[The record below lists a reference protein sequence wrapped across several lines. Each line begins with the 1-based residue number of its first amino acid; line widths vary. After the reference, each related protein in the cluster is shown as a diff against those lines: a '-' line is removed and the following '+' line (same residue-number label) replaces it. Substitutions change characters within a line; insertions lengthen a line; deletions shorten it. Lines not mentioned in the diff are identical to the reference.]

1 MAGLP
6 VRREDPGEAHYDD
19 LLARFARSG
28 TELVMVMG
36 PRDRICPGSHWLGTV
51 LSVTGVTEGLP
62 TLAQAVEAGL
72 FYPGSGRYLVAFD
85 PKAVSNKRT
94 EAALARSREAYRR
107 IQSGTGPQSTPAAD
121 TPSVQPDDRADAS
134 ARAMAYARN
143 TRLKFER
150 VYESARKALAAGDKQ
165 TALLKCK
172 AAVDLLHE
180 ADLYGPAQAA
190 ILRKL
195 EASIR
200 TLGIGSVSSRR

>member
-6 VRREDPGEAHYDD
+6 VRRDDGGEAHYDD
-19 LLARFARSG
+19 LLARFARAG

-36 PRDRICPGSHWLGTV
+36 PKDRICAGSHWLGAV

-62 TLAQAVEAGL
+62 TLAQAAGDNL
-72 FYPGSGRYLVAFD
+72 FHPGSGRYLVAFD
-85 PKAVSNKRT
+85 RKVVSQAQA

-107 IQSGTGPQSTPAAD
+107 MQDGTHKSMPHAD
-121 TPSVQPDDRADAS
+121 TPSAHSGSQDDAS
-134 ARAMAYARN
+134 ARAMVYARN

-165 TALLKCK
+165 TALLKCR

-190 ILRKL
+190 IIRKL
-195 EASIR
+195 EANIR
-200 TLGIGSVSSRR
+200 TLELG